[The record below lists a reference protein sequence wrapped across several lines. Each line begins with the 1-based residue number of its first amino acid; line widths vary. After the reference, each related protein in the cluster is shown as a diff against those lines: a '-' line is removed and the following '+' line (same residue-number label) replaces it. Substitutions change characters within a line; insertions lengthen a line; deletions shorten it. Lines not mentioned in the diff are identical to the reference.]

1 MELISR
7 PPRIRHAKAPRHSQQ
22 HFAFPRRC
30 QARAKLYV
38 GAHKAVRGE
47 RSGRANGVDSLV
59 ARKPPRD
66 DLIIGWRTSM
76 VGREVDRDGRP
87 TSVGRDYTPEGNR
100 REGISTI
107 TVNDPYTRARARIR
121 TMLPESFRDYL
132 RRSARFR
139 SETSCQA
146 TRSTKSRENSGSLP
160 ARARDLVTVP
170 ISSERCGA
178 WLFSAL

>member
-59 ARKPPRD
+59 ARKRPRD

-76 VGREVDRDGRP
+76 VGRKVDRDGRP

-107 TVNDPYTRARARIR
+107 NVGERPLHARSSAYTYNATGIISGLPSGDRRDFDLRRRARLLGRRNRGRTPGVSRLAR
-121 TMLPESFRDYL
+121 E
-132 RRSARFR
+132 
-139 SETSCQA
+139 
-146 TRSTKSRENSGSLP
+146 
-160 ARARDLVTVP
+160 
-170 ISSERCGA
+170 IS
-178 WLFSAL
+178 

>member
-7 PPRIRHAKAPRHSQQ
+7 PPRIRHAKAPRQHSQQ

-47 RSGRANGVDSLV
+47 RPGRANGVDSLV

-87 TSVGRDYTPEGNR
+87 TSGGSGLYPGGKSPGRNQHDHGERPPTH
-100 REGISTI
+100 
-107 TVNDPYTRARARIR
+107 A
-121 TMLPESFRDYL
+121 
-132 RRSARFR
+132 
-139 SETSCQA
+139 
-146 TRSTKSRENSGSLP
+146 P
-160 ARARDLVTVP
+160 ARVYVQCYRNHFGITFRGIGAISIWDVVPGYQIDENRGRTPRVSRFARE
-170 ISSERCGA
+170 IS
-178 WLFSAL
+178 